1 MIWWRLRSKLLQK
14 FFVLRII
21 KLHIKVVWHCFSN
34 VKFLSIHHLVIIILY
49 IYEKPSSTIIE
60 STVLDLWEDEITQ
73 GLLR

>member
-1 MIWWRLRSKLLQK
+1 MYDLAEVTKWITTK
-14 FFVLRII
+14 I
-21 KLHIKVVWHCFSN
+21 KDVEISYCLSN
-34 VKFLSIHHLVIIILY
+34 LKFLSNNHLPIFIQN